1 MVAAPLLSTV
11 ALLGFSVPAAPPPR
25 VHVEPRAPSPVAVA
39 KCNDLTGKVAF
50 IAGVAD
56 STGYGWAICK
66 ALANA
71 GATIAVGTWPPVL
84 GIFQKSLS
92 TGKFDEDMMLDD
104 GSKMKIDKIY
114 PLDAVFDERDDVP
127 EDVLNN
133 KRYAGL
139 AGFTI
144 QECADAVAADYGK
157 IDIFVHSLAN
167 GPEVA
172 KPLLETSRTGYIAA
186 MSASSYSLIS
196 CVQRFAPIMKPGG
209 SILSLG
215 FIAAQQVVPG
225 YGGGMSSAKAQV
237 CACTRKRVLFVPPF
251 SLPSAACSLTFYLSF
266 RACLLPARVRH
277 EGSRVGG
284 RP

>member
-1 MVAAPLLSTV
+1 MVAAPLV
-11 ALLGFSVPAAPPPR
+11 ALALGFSVPTAPLPR

-39 KCNDLTGKVAF
+39 KCNDLKGKVAF

-71 GATIAVGTWPPVL
+71 GAAIAVGTWPPVL

-92 TGKFDEDMMLDD
+92 TGKFKEDMMLDN
-104 GSKMKIDKIY
+104 GTEMKIDKIY
-114 PLDAVFDERDDVP
+114 PLDAVFDEREDVP
-127 EDVLNN
+127 EDVLSN

-139 AGFTI
+139 EGFTI

-196 CVQRFAPIMKPGG
+196 CVQRFAPIMNSGG
-209 SILSLG
+209 SIISLG
-215 FIAAQQVVPG
+215 FIAAAQVVPG

-237 CACTRKRVLFVPPF
+237 RL
-251 SLPSAACSLTFYLSF
+251 
-266 RACLLPARVRH
+266 RACVRFCCFFPLLLLLLTRLIIRSACCTFCSSSPTRRF
-277 EGSRVGG
+277 SRG
-284 RP
+284 RPGGSTV

>member
-1 MVAAPLLSTV
+1 
-11 ALLGFSVPAAPPPR
+11 
-25 VHVEPRAPSPVAVA
+25 
-39 KCNDLTGKVAF
+39 
-50 IAGVAD
+50 
-56 STGYGWAICK
+56 
-66 ALANA
+66 
-71 GATIAVGTWPPVL
+71 
-84 GIFQKSLS
+84 
-92 TGKFDEDMMLDD
+92 MLDD

-139 AGFTI
+139 EGFTI

-225 YGGGMSSAKAQV
+225 MVAV
-237 CACTRKRVLFVPPF
+237 
-251 SLPSAACSLTFYLSF
+251 
-266 RACLLPARVRH
+266 
-277 EGSRVGG
+277 
-284 RP
+284 

>member
-1 MVAAPLLSTV
+1 MSQRASRAET
-11 ALLGFSVPAAPPPR
+11 ALGFVRRPA
-25 VHVEPRAPSPVAVA
+25 
-39 KCNDLTGKVAF
+39 
-50 IAGVAD
+50 
-56 STGYGWAICK
+56 
-66 ALANA
+66 
-71 GATIAVGTWPPVL
+71 VL
-84 GIFQKSLS
+84 
-92 TGKFDEDMMLDD
+92 
-104 GSKMKIDKIY
+104 
-114 PLDAVFDERDDVP
+114 
-127 EDVLNN
+127 
-133 KRYAGL
+133 
-139 AGFTI
+139 
-144 QECADAVAADYGK
+144 
-157 IDIFVHSLAN
+157 SLAN

-251 SLPSAACSLTFYLSF
+251 SLFCCVFTHLKLAF
-266 RACLLPARVRH
+266 RACLLAARVRH